1 MPLLLQKRFA
11 KRHLSRVGP
20 EYLNHDLKTS
30 HEIEQFINDLN
41 SIKVK
46 SHFTAPQLTL
56 WTLLAPE
63 NWEIMSIKKQEKVME
78 VFQLFQY
85 NTPNSNQCKSGKE
98 IRISNWQMIWNG
110 HNFYNL
116 IFLLI
121 PKKWVVELATSS
133 WIRISHDN
141 SCLTYYHTLLKMGHF
156 ESENYSL

>member
-1 MPLLLQKRFA
+1 LLQEGFA
-11 KRHLSRVGP
+11 KSHLLRVELIS
-20 EYLNHDLKTS
+20 EYHDLKTS
-30 HEIEQFINDLN
+30 HVIEQFINDLN
-41 SIKVK
+41 SIKVR

-85 NTPNSNQCKSGKE
+85 NTPNSNPCKMWQRKQNFKMGNFRQQNDSKWPHFLLLELSSGQ
-98 IRISNWQMIWNG
+98 NWQ
-110 HNFYNL
+110 HL
-116 IFLLI
+116 
-121 PKKWVVELATSS
+121 VESES
-133 WIRISHDN
+133 VEHDN